1 MNLVSVNIDSI
12 RIGHPLPFSLRD
24 ELGVLLA
31 SKGFVVERR
40 DDLALIV
47 GRRSQLF
54 VDVAETEAHLRAYQ
68 GKLLKMVRQDQLLGD
83 IAEAKISSYDV
94 DRPRDRDDQGRP
106 DWLHLQAQANA
117 MLLDTSPDSFGLR
130 LNKLQTQLSRHTHE
144 NPDGTLFA
152 LMHLATNDVHL
163 YTATHAMLVA
173 AMCSLAAYQVLKWPT
188 ESEVTLCKA
197 ALTMNL
203 GMAELQDLVARQ
215 KASPSVEQQL
225 ETVQLADNS
234 VGLLIQL
241 GVDNPQWLEAVKHH
255 RDKTPGLLANRSEG
269 LRMARLIQRANM
281 FTAGL
286 APRLTQMPDLAASAM
301 QACYLDE
308 NGQPDEAGAALIKAV
323 GIYSPGTFVRLI
335 TDEVAVVIK
344 RGSNTSTPRVA
355 VLINRNGM
363 PNGELVVR
371 NTSKREFRIVAAVPH
386 REIKIQVNLEQLLLL
401 T

>member
-255 RDKTPGLLANRSEG
+255 RDKSPGLLADRSEG

>member
-1 MNLVSVNIDSI
+1 
-12 RIGHPLPFSLRD
+12 
-24 ELGVLLA
+24 
-31 SKGFVVERR
+31 
-40 DDLALIV
+40 
-47 GRRSQLF
+47 
-54 VDVAETEAHLRAYQ
+54 
-68 GKLLKMVRQDQLLGD
+68 
-83 IAEAKISSYDV
+83 V
-94 DRPRDRDDQGRP
+94 DRPIDRGDQGRP

-117 MLLDTSPDSFGLR
+117 MLLDTNSDSFGLR

-255 RDKTPGLLANRSEG
+255 RDKSPGLLADRSEG

>member
-1 MNLVSVNIDSI
+1 
-12 RIGHPLPFSLRD
+12 
-24 ELGVLLA
+24 
-31 SKGFVVERR
+31 
-40 DDLALIV
+40 
-47 GRRSQLF
+47 
-54 VDVAETEAHLRAYQ
+54 
-68 GKLLKMVRQDQLLGD
+68 
-83 IAEAKISSYDV
+83 
-94 DRPRDRDDQGRP
+94 
-106 DWLHLQAQANA
+106 

-355 VLINRNGM
+355 VLIYRNGM